1 MRLSRFTL
9 DPSAYLSGLCVGSD
23 FAAKNAF
30 VAWAAA
36 VDAFA
41 VNNVGVTRC
50 LLVSS
55 LESRKA
61 LAGDLMVAL
70 TGDLMVALTGD
81 LMVALTAVSVAV
93 AAALAAFSSVIL
105 FCSTVAGVEM
115 GLLLV
120 VSAVALGLVAPA
132 PTSTALMV
140 VAIVD
145 PDGFFTAGAA
155 LVTIEVLD
163 AATVGLDGAADLL
176 VTTAVPVVVVTDS
189 FADADADTDADG
201 GGFASFGVDIDAGVV
216 AGSFGLRTGSS
227 LLSLSSLRGFLFSS

>member
-61 LAGDLMVAL
+61 LA
-70 TGDLMVALTGD
+70 GDLMVALTGD

>member
-1 MRLSRFTL
+1 MI
-9 DPSAYLSGLCVGSD
+9 
-23 FAAKNAF
+23 
-30 VAWAAA
+30 
-36 VDAFA
+36 
-41 VNNVGVTRC
+41 
-50 LLVSS
+50 
-55 LESRKA
+55 
-61 LAGDLMVAL
+61 
-70 TGDLMVALTGD
+70 
-81 LMVALTAVSVAV
+81 ALTAVSVAV

>member
-70 TGDLMVALTGD
+70 AGDLMVALTGD